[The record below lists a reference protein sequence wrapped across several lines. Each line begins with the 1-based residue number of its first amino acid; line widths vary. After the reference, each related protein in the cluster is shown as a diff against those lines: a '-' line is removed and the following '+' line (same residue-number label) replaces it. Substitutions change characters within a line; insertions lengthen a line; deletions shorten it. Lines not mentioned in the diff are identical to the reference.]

1 MNEFLKLIDDNHHI
15 VEGRKQKD
23 KAARIANQKKE
34 EKQRIYR
41 QSLKNVGD
49 DTSADTTETSPVT
62 GPEDTAVTE
71 PTNSQREIK
80 IQSINNFFKQLNMS

>member
-49 DTSADTTETSPVT
+49 DTSADTTEPSPIT

-71 PTNSQREIK
+71 PTNNQREIK

>member
-34 EKQRIYR
+34 DKQRIYR

-49 DTSADTTETSPVT
+49 DTSVDTTEPSPIT
-62 GPEDTAVTE
+62 GPEDAAVTE
-71 PTNSQREIK
+71 PTNNQREIK